1 MIKKLIALLLAFTVI
16 ESCFSGCVNNS
27 QNEPVTTVQ
36 TTTAKQTDDVS
47 FKLSYTQGDSLD
59 PFKATS
65 QNNQVLASLVF
76 ESLFDL
82 DEHYEPIPNIAS
94 GYEFTN
100 SKTIKVDIKPTLK
113 FSDGSVLDAED
124 VVYSLNAAKKNDA
137 YASGLTG
144 IKSCYADGN
153 SVIISLSYANPFAV
167 NLLTFPIASVNDD
180 ENGFP
185 VGNGRYK
192 YKSDDNKTV
201 LVVNENSDFDPYITT
216 ITLVNIAAADSIDNA
231 VNIGNITF
239 SFKDMSVNPTK
250 RMSCAK
256 KAIDMNNLVYIGV
269 NSKRGVTSNVQIRK
283 AISLAVD
290 RKTLV
295 ESAYSGYAQEAL
307 SVFHPQFTGVGDTNL
322 FSETAD
328 STTAKQAVAQTGYD
342 SKELTLTLIVD
353 KNDNKVATAN
363 LVKTQ
368 LEAAGFKIN
377 VEQLSA
383 SAYQKR
389 VKSSNFDLYIGEVK
403 LADDMN
409 LYPFLAKSGGVSYGI
424 DLDHMGCDNTYIK
437 YLNSS
442 EELGKFL
449 LAFYDDMPYIPLLY
463 KKGLICYSKS
473 MHGDMQGYYGNFF
486 SNIDSWNFSS

>member
-1 MIKKLIALLLAFTVI
+1 MRKKLIALLLAVAVLAT
-16 ESCFSGCVNNS
+16 CFAGCVNS
-27 QNEPVTTVQ
+27 YQDDPVTTVQ

-94 GYEFTN
+94 GYEFTD
-100 SKTIKVDIKPTLK
+100 SKTLKVDIKPTLK
-113 FSDGSVLDAED
+113 FSDGSQLDTED
-124 VVYSLNAAKKNDA
+124 VVYSINAAKKSDA
-137 YASGLTG
+137 YASSLTG
-144 IKSCYADGN
+144 IKSCYADGS

-180 ENGFP
+180 KDGFP

-192 YKSDDNKTV
+192 YQTSGNNTV

-231 VNIGNITF
+231 VNIGNISF

-269 NSKRGVTSNVQIRK
+269 NSKRGITTDAQIRK
-283 AISLAVD
+283 TISLAVD

-295 ESAYSGYAQEAL
+295 ESAYSGYAQAAL

-328 STTAKQAVAQTGYD
+328 TTTAKQTLAQTGYE
-342 SKELTLTLIVD
+342 SKDLTLTLIVD

-363 LVKTQ
+363 LVKNQ

-377 VEQLSA
+377 IEQLS
-383 SAYQKR
+383 SSDYQKR

-409 LYPFLAKSGGVSYGI
+409 LYPFLAKNGGVNYGI
-424 DLDHMGCDNTYIK
+424 DLDHMSCDDTYTK
-437 YLNSS
+437 YLESN
-442 EELGKFL
+442 EELGKFI

-473 MHGDMQGYYGNFF
+473 MKGDMQGYYGNFF

>member
-1 MIKKLIALLLAFTVI
+1 MQKKITAVLLSAVLALSFG
-16 ESCFSGCVNNS
+16 GCSNATPDNS
-27 QNEPVTTVQ
+27 VTTSQ
-36 TTTAKQTDDVS
+36 TTTAKPTDDVS

-65 QNNQVLASLVF
+65 ENNQILSSLVF

-82 DEHYEPIPNIAS
+82 DEHYEAVANIAS
-94 GYEFTN
+94 GYEYT
-100 SKTIKVDIKPTLK
+100 DIKTLKVNINPTLK
-113 FSDGSVLDAED
+113 FSDGSVLDAQD
-124 VVYSLNAAKKNDA
+124 VVYSLNAAKKSKA

-153 SVIISLSYANPFAV
+153 SVIFSLNYANPFAV
-167 NLLTFPIASVNDD
+167 NLLTFPIASTDDD

-185 VGNGRYK
+185 VGSGRYK
-192 YKSDDNKTV
+192 YQTSGNKTV

-231 VNIGNITF
+231 VNIGNITY

-256 KAIDMNNLVYIGV
+256 KAVDMNNLVYIGV
-269 NSKRGVTSNVQIRK
+269 NSKSGVTSDAQIRK

-295 ESAYSGYAQEAL
+295 ESAYSGYAQSAL
-307 SVFHPQFTGVGDTNL
+307 SVFHPQFTGVGDTTL

-328 STTAKQAVAQTGYD
+328 VTTAKQTVAQTEYS

-353 KNDNKVATAN
+353 KNDNKVAAAN

-377 VEQLSA
+377 VEQLS
-383 SAYQKR
+383 SSVYQKR
-389 VKSSNFDLYIGEVK
+389 VKASNFDLYIGEVK

-424 DLDHMGCDNTYIK
+424 DLDKMGCDNTYIK
-437 YLNSS
+437 YLNSN
-442 EELGKFL
+442 EELGKFI
-449 LAFYDDMPYIPLLY
+449 LAFYDEMPYIPLLY

-486 SNIDSWNFSS
+486 SNIDSWYFSS

>member
-1 MIKKLIALLLAFTVI
+1 MSKKIIAFLLTAVI
-16 ESCFSGCVNNS
+16 IASCFSGCVNS
-27 QNEPVTTVQ
+27 GQNETVTTPQ
-36 TTTAKQTDDVS
+36 TTTQKQTDDVS

-59 PFKATS
+59 PFEATS

-76 ESLFDL
+76 ESLFDI
-82 DEHYEPIPNIAS
+82 DEHYTAIPNIAS

-100 SKTIKVDIKPTLK
+100 STTLKVDIKPTLN
-113 FSDGSVLDAED
+113 FSDGSVLDTED
-124 VVYSLNAAKKNDA
+124 VTYSINAAKKSDA
-137 YASGLTG
+137 YGSSLSC
-144 IKSCYADGN
+144 IKSCYAQDN
-153 SVIISLSYANPFAV
+153 SVIISLNYANPFAV

-180 ENGFP
+180 ESGFP

-192 YKSDDNKTV
+192 YKADGNKTV
-201 LVVNENSDFDPYITT
+201 LVVNENSNFNPYITT
-216 ITLVNIAAADSIDNA
+216 INLVNIAAADSIDNA
-231 VNIGNITF
+231 VNIGNISF
-239 SFKDMSVNPTK
+239 AFKDMSVNPTK

-269 NSKRGVTSNVQIRK
+269 NSKSGITSDPQIRK

-295 ESAYSGYAQEAL
+295 ESAYSGYASEAL
-307 SVFHPQFTGVGDTNL
+307 SVFHPQFTEVGDTNL

-328 STTAKQAVAQTGYD
+328 ATTAKQAISQTGYD
-342 SKELTLTLIVD
+342 SEKLTLSLIVD
-353 KNDNKVATAN
+353 SNDNKVATAN
-363 LVKTQ
+363 LVKNQ

-377 VEQLSA
+377 IEKLSA
-383 SAYQKR
+383 SDYQKR
-389 VKSSNFDLYIGEVK
+389 VKGGNFDLYIGEVK
-403 LADDMN
+403 LSDDMC
-409 LYPFLAKSGGVSYGI
+409 LYPFFDKKGGVNYGI
-424 DLDHMGCDNTYIK
+424 DLDKMSCDDTYIK
-437 YLNSS
+437 YLEG
-442 EELGKFL
+442 EEDLGKFI